1 MAASHYVGLQPTWKA
16 NLRFLSANLR
26 ALVVRG
32 AGARRA
38 HDQAL
43 PEQRRLRPPWSVEDL
58 AGCFVVK
65 ARGGQELAYIY
76 YEDDPR
82 RRAIVKLLSREEARR
97 IAASIVKASRG
108 SMA

>member
-1 MAASHYVGLQPTWKA
+1 MNASHYVGLQPTWKA
-16 NLRFLSANLR
+16 NLRFLSANLLT
-26 ALVVRG
+26 LVVG
-32 AGARRA
+32 AARPRRA
-38 HDQAL
+38 HDRVL
-43 PEQRRLRPPWSVEDL
+43 PEQRHLRPPWSVEDL

-97 IAASIVKASRG
+97 IAVSIAKASRG
-108 SMA
+108 TTP

>member
-1 MAASHYVGLQPTWKA
+1 
-16 NLRFLSANLR
+16 
-26 ALVVRG
+26 
-32 AGARRA
+32 
-38 HDQAL
+38 
-43 PEQRRLRPPWSVEDL
+43 VEDL

-97 IAASIVKASRG
+97 IAVSVAKASRW
-108 SMA
+108 SIP

>member
-16 NLRFLSANLR
+16 NLRFLSANLLTLIVR
-26 ALVVRG
+26 A
-32 AGARRA
+32 ARASRA
-38 HDQAL
+38 NNHAL
-43 PEQRRLRPPWSVEDL
+43 PEQRRLRAPWSVEDL

-82 RRAIVKLLSREEARR
+82 RRAIVKLPSREEARC
-97 IAASIVKASRG
+97 IAISIAEASRG
-108 SMA
+108 SMP